1 MTDREKR
8 AHDLA
13 VSLLPH
19 IIKENNQTYYSFDE
33 NGNGTFNAPEITDE
47 YWSVYEA
54 LLRQLPDQGEL

>member
-19 IIKENNQTYYSFDE
+19 IIKENNWSYYSFDE
-33 NGNGTFNAPEITDE
+33 NENGTFNAPEITEE

-54 LLRQLPDQGEL
+54 LLKQLPDQGEL